1 MGFQRALAGL
11 FRPYCGPF
19 CNYFKKTIDKYPGI
33 GYIIIEQYSSFKQE
47 VVMLM
52 IGLSGLAICML
63 VLVFLGLLINIFKVF
78 LDMKSRD
85 KISKVVLKLFDN
97 HIKIKVFSMIL
108 GFFLVILGGTLKNV
122 GIILLGASIMGITIM
137 MIAAPD

>member
-1 MGFQRALAGL
+1 
-11 FRPYCGPF
+11 
-19 CNYFKKTIDKYPGI
+19 
-33 GYIIIEQYSSFKQE
+33 
-47 VVMLM
+47 MLM

-137 MIAAPD
+137 MIAAPDWYYKKEIKKINIFEYGRHCTAFLVY